1 MQDKALYT
9 FFLICLFGIA
19 LIPGSIILGEWESL
33 YFFHNFAPLQFNLDF
48 NISPRA
54 NVGNPGYSVVEVSR
68 TLIEFFGLNLS
79 LDNFRLTSKFFS
91 ILTIYIFFLISK
103 RLFNSKVAT
112 LISLILLTNPVFYL
126 YMNTSTI
133 VMASAFGFILLIER
147 LQKIEMD
154 YKNLFN
160 WITLSIP
167 IILIS
172 LNYGL
177 IRVYSFTLLIL
188 WIINF
193 LVNKRYLI
201 PNSISFKVFLKN
213 LFLSLLISIIFLGLF
228 NLNNL
233 ISILQPT
240 FLIPKSS
247 ETFILSNLFYKDQ
260 TLSLYESLSINLKII
275 FETLTGFKGNY
286 NEPTLFNILIGYRF
300 PILNFV
306 NFILFLIGLIICIGN
321 FKFKKKYLSN
331 SHLKILVIFIITCIF
346 ILSSSVFK
354 SSSGLS
360 ITISNHRIFFMLFPI
375 YLLIGLFFM
384 KLFDNSKHSFSSNLI
399 FTISFIFLLS
409 LNLINIFEEKKNF
422 DNLLTENLHNT
433 IFTPKN
439 VWVKNEKYIGA
450 GEKWTNHFDQH
461 LNYLS
466 LAKQIKLLSE
476 GKRHNNII
484 LHVDDQKFLF
494 NNSKLPN
501 FHFLDDYDFN
511 VTFLNLYLNDMNVKT
526 GWVQDLTQSTETNTI
541 GFSNNTIFPIKY
553 DQKRLNAISE
563 INETKRFVLRYHK
576 KISYPILIIVQNSD
590 QEKFIHE
597 FLTKKEKK
605 FITINF

>member
-1 MQDKALYT
+1 
-9 FFLICLFGIA
+9 
-19 LIPGSIILGEWESL
+19 
-33 YFFHNFAPLQFNLDF
+33 
-48 NISPRA
+48 
-54 NVGNPGYSVVEVSR
+54 
-68 TLIEFFGLNLS
+68 
-79 LDNFRLTSKFFS
+79 
-91 ILTIYIFFLISK
+91 
-103 RLFNSKVAT
+103 
-112 LISLILLTNPVFYL
+112 
-126 YMNTSTI
+126 
-133 VMASAFGFILLIER
+133 
-147 LQKIEMD
+147 MD

-260 TLSLYESLSINLKII
+260 TLSLYESLSINLMII

-321 FKFKKKYLSN
+321 FKLKK
-331 SHLKILVIFIITCIF
+331 IFINTFENTCNFYHHCIF

-354 SSSGLS
+354 SHQDLVLLLV
-360 ITISNHRIFFMLFPI
+360 IIEFFMLFPI

-399 FTISFIFLLS
+399 FTISFILLS

-433 IFTPKN
+433 I
-439 VWVKNEKYIGA
+439 
-450 GEKWTNHFDQH
+450 
-461 LNYLS
+461 
-466 LAKQIKLLSE
+466 LLL
-476 GKRHNNII
+476 K
-484 LHVDDQKFLF
+484 
-494 NNSKLPN
+494 
-501 FHFLDDYDFN
+501 
-511 VTFLNLYLNDMNVKT
+511 TF
-526 GWVQDLTQSTETNTI
+526 G
-541 GFSNNTIFPIKY
+541 
-553 DQKRLNAISE
+553 
-563 INETKRFVLRYHK
+563 
-576 KISYPILIIVQNSD
+576 
-590 QEKFIHE
+590 
-597 FLTKKEKK
+597 
-605 FITINF
+605 